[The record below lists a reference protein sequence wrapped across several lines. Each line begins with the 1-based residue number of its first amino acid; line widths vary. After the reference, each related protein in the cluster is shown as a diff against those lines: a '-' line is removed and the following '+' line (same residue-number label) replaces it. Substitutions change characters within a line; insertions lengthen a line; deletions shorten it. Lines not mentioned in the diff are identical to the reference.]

1 MQVNV
6 GKRKEVMIAI
16 VCILIR
22 SNIPLL
28 LHKLM
33 WMSECWWDMLGRGL
47 THWSVDARH
56 LSRAQRTLSK
66 SLNEFNFE
74 CIGSTQTDDE
84 QVIADSLKQFS
95 KLISAIEEERDNM
108 LDRAHDQ
115 IVGPLEEFR
124 KCHIGGVKENKKK
137 YDKKTAKFCQ
147 AQERFLNMS
156 SKKPGTAV
164 VEIDCLKKFQKENLK
179 KHL

>member
-1 MQVNV
+1 MFHFSPPSCFSFCLLV
-6 GKRKEVMIAI
+6 
-16 VCILIR
+16 
-22 SNIPLL
+22 L
-28 LHKLM
+28 LH
-33 WMSECWWDMLGRGL
+33 
-47 THWSVDARH
+47 
-56 LSRAQRTLSK
+56 
-66 SLNEFNFE
+66 
-74 CIGSTQTDDE
+74 TQ
-84 QVIADSLKQFS
+84 
-95 KLISAIEEERDNM
+95 

-164 VEIDCLKKFQKENLK
+164 VEVSAMISFLFRYRLADNSY
-179 KHL
+179 